1 MNEEAVKID
10 YKTLNSK
17 VRADELIMEL
27 LKEWDIPYDNVR
39 AVTIHLEYNCVAQI
53 VIQRLMKQKNKQS
66 LLTKLSKILNHE

>member
-27 LKEWDIPYDNVR
+27 LKEWDIPYDNVC